1 MLLGQLAAL
10 ATTTTSNVMEAGI
23 AHALPGMVYGAAG
36 LRQQHAQLLA
46 VLEQLSEQGHAL
58 IQALI
63 YAAMLVQVM
72 ILIMAEGRAMS
83 ALQPADGAA
92 MVDFQAGP
100 LHAAVQLD
108 PKRGLAAQELLVLD
122 IVLEA

>member
-46 VLEQLSEQGHAL
+46 VLEHLNGPKPAL
-58 IQALI
+58 IQPLI
-63 YAAMLVQVM
+63 HAEMLAQAMIM
-72 ILIMAEGRAMS
+72 IMAEWRAM
-83 ALQPADGAA
+83 
-92 MVDFQAGP
+92 
-100 LHAAVQLD
+100 
-108 PKRGLAAQELLVLD
+108 
-122 IVLEA
+122 